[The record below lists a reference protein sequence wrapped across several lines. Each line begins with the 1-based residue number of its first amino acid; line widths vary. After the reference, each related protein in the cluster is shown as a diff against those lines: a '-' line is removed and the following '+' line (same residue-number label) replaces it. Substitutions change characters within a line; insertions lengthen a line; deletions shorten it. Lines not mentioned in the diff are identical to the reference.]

1 MTHQSTHYPSG
12 PVEAAVAQNRVW
24 FSILG
29 ISLIILGIIAIWF
42 PVFTT
47 IAAKVFLGWLF
58 LIGGIIQIVH
68 AFSTQTWSGFFFDL
82 VIGVLYVLVGLWLA
96 FFPLTGV
103 LTLTVLIAALFII
116 EGILELGMAARTRPH
131 EGWVWMLI
139 AGILAIIVGLILL
152 ANLPGSA
159 LWALGLLV
167 GVKMIVAG
175 WAYLALALAAG
186 RSVAG
191 RSSGL

>member
-1 MTHQSTHYPSG
+1 
-12 PVEAAVAQNRVW
+12 VETAVAQNRVW
-24 FSILG
+24 FAILG
-29 ISLIILGIIAIWF
+29 ICLIILGIIAIWF

-47 IAAKVFLGWLF
+47 VAAKVFLGWLF

-68 AFSTQTWSGFFFDL
+68 AFSTQTWSAFFFDL

-116 EGILELGMAARTRPH
+116 EGILELGMAARTRPY

-186 RSVAG
+186 RSHLAG
-191 RSSGL
+191 RSPGP